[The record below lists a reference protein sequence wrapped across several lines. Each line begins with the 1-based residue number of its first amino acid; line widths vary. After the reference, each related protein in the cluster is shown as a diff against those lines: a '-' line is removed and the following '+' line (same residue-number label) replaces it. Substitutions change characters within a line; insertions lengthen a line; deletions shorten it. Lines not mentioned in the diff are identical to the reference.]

1 MRLSDNIKWTALAQL
16 SKLCAQF
23 VVVFALARLLPP
35 SEYGVVAI
43 VTIVVNFSLMFRDVG
58 VGAAV
63 IQKRDLLNSDMDAA
77 FRISLSIGAFVAAA
91 VALASPV
98 VSAFFSL
105 PKLIGL
111 LVAVGLSFPLAASS
125 TVHQALLERSG
136 RFRTIARIEVASNIA
151 GAAIGA
157 GSAFAGLG
165 AWSLV
170 AQVITISALSSLQLW
185 HASGW
190 RPSLKAVDGYHS
202 LVSFGSGILGFNLV
216 NYVSRNADSI
226 LVGKFYSSAVLGNYS
241 LAYRIMLFPLQSIT
255 LVTARSLLPVLSRLQ
270 NRPSE
275 RLRVYLTAV
284 AGVTFIV
291 APMMAGLFA
300 LRSDFISL
308 FFGRDWT
315 LTSQLLAWF
324 APTAVL
330 QAVMSTTGVV
340 FMATRETSRLMWLG
354 VLGAVL
360 QVTAFGVGISYGVV
374 LMAKLYLV
382 ANVINCVPVA
392 ISCMHALGGR
402 ALDMLV
408 AALPAVIAAGAMAG
422 VLLVV
427 ERVWG
432 PCNGIGELALRAVFG
447 SIIYLML
454 ILVCSRKWR
463 ARVGALAGK
472 INV

>member
-16 SKLCAQF
+16 SKLSAQF

-77 FRISLSIGAFVAAA
+77 FRIALSIGAFVAGA
-91 VALASPV
+91 VALASSA
-98 VSAFFSL
+98 VSVFFSM
-105 PKLIGL
+105 PELIGL
-111 LVAVGLSFPLAASS
+111 LVAVGLSFPITASS

-136 RFRTIARIEVASNIA
+136 RFRTIARIEVTSNLA

-157 GSAFAGLG
+157 GSASSGLG

-170 AQVITISALSSLQLW
+170 AQVIAISALSSLQLW

-190 RPSLKAVDGYHS
+190 RPSLKPVDGYRS
-202 LVSFGSGILGFNLV
+202 LVSFGSGIFGFNLV
-216 NYVSRNADSI
+216 NYASRNADSI

-270 NRPSE
+270 NRPDE
-275 RLRVYLTAV
+275 RLRVYLTAL
-284 AGVTFIV
+284 AGVAFIV

-308 FFGRDWT
+308 FFGRDWM

-360 QVTAFGVGISYGVV
+360 QVTAFGVGISHGVV
-374 LMAKLYLV
+374 TMAKLYLV
-382 ANVINCVPVA
+382 ANVINCIPVA

-402 ALDMLV
+402 ALDMLD
-408 AALPAVIAAGAMAG
+408 AALPAVIAAVAMAG

-432 PCNGIGELALRAVFG
+432 ACNGIGELVLRAGFG
-447 SIIYLML
+447 SVIYLML
-454 ILVCSRKWR
+454 VLVCSRKWR
-463 ARVGALAGK
+463 ARVGTLAGK
-472 INV
+472 ING